1 MDKNIFK
8 VTARGILSSA
18 LAATMDAP
26 DYFTAQEIYKDY
38 LASYKAAKRNE
49 IIVSL
54 SSKRDNTNFDIWDVV
69 KAEIC

>member
-1 MDKNIFK
+1 MNKNIFK
-8 VTARGILSSA
+8 VTARGILSGA

-26 DYFTAQEIYKDY
+26 DFFTAQEIYNDY
-38 LASYKAAKRNE
+38 VLSYKAAKNNQ
-49 IIVSL
+49 VVVAL

>member
-8 VTARGILSSA
+8 VTARGILSGA

-38 LASYKAAKRNE
+38 VTSYKAAKRNE